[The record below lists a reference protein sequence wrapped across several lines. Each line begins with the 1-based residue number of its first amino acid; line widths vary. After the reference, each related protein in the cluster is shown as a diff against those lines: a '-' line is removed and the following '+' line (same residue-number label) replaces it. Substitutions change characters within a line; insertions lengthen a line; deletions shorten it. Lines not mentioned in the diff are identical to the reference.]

1 MPVIPIFPLDLVLLP
16 TAPLPLHIF
25 EPRYKEMIG
34 ECLDMHTEFGI
45 VRAKEENIEQIGCT
59 AEITE
64 LTKKYDDGRMD
75 ITVAGR
81 SRFEIEEMVPGR
93 SFMQARIRFVP
104 DELETTD
111 VDSARLALHFH
122 RELLHFMDQ
131 ELEVEVDDDDLDIPQ
146 LSYHLAGPL
155 PIDLDFKQALLTMRA
170 EPERIA
176 GLIKFYER
184 ILPRL
189 RVVAKAREKAGG
201 NGHGR

>member
-1 MPVIPIFPLDLVLLP
+1 MPVIPIFPLELVLLP

-45 VRAKEENIEQIGCT
+45 VRAKEDSIEQVGCT

-81 SRFEIEEMVPGR
+81 SRFEIDEMIPGR
-93 SFMQARIRFVP
+93 SFNQARVTFKP
-104 DELETTD
+104 DEVETTD
-111 VDSARLALHFH
+111 TNSARRALEFH
-122 RELLHFMDQ
+122 RELLKFMDQ
-131 ELEVEVDDDDLDIPQ
+131 DLEVDVDEDDLEIPQ
-146 LSYHLAGPL
+146 LSYRLAGPL
-155 PIDLDFKQALLTMRA
+155 PIDLDFKQALLVMRT
-170 EPERIA
+170 EPERIE
-176 GLIKFYER
+176 GLIRFYER

-189 RVVAKAREKAGG
+189 RVVTKAREKAGG

>member
-1 MPVIPIFPLDLVLLP
+1 VPVIPIFPLDLVLLP

-45 VRAKEENIEQIGCT
+45 VRAKEEDIEQIGCT

-81 SRFEIEEMVPGR
+81 SRFEIDDVVAGR
-93 SFMQARIRFVP
+93 SFMQAHVSFVP
-104 DELETTD
+104 DEIETAD
-111 VDSARLALHFH
+111 VESARRALHFH

-131 ELEVEVDDDDLDIPQ
+131 EIEVDLDDDDLDIPQ
-146 LSYHLAGPL
+146 LSYRLAGPL
-155 PIDLDFKQALLTMRA
+155 PIDLDFKQALLAMRA
-170 EPERIA
+170 EPERIQ

-201 NGHGR
+201 NGQGR

>member
-1 MPVIPIFPLDLVLLP
+1 VPVIPIFPLDLVLLP

-34 ECLDMHTEFGI
+34 ECLEMRTEFGI
-45 VRAKEENIEQIGCT
+45 VRAKDESIEQVGCT

-81 SRFEIEEMVPGR
+81 SRFEIDEIVPGR
-93 SFMQARIRFVP
+93 SFTQARVSFLP
-104 DELETTD
+104 DEVDTTD
-111 VDSARLALHFH
+111 AESARRALECH

-131 ELEVEVDDDDLDIPQ
+131 ELEVDVDDDDLDIPQ
-146 LSYHLAGPL
+146 LSYRLAGPL
-155 PIDLDFKQALLTMRA
+155 PMDLDFKQSLLAMRT
-170 EPERIA
+170 EPERIL
-176 GLIKFYER
+176 GLIHFYER
-184 ILPRL
+184 VLPRL
-189 RVVAKAREKAGG
+189 RIVAKVREKAGG

>member
-1 MPVIPIFPLDLVLLP
+1 VPVIPIFPLDLVLLP

-45 VRAKEENIEQIGCT
+45 VRAKDEDIEQIGCT

-81 SRFEIEEMVPGR
+81 SRFEIDEMVPGR
-93 SFMQARIRFVP
+93 SFMQARISFVP
-104 DELETTD
+104 DELEITD
-111 VDSARLALHFH
+111 GASARRALEFH
-122 RELLHFMDQ
+122 RELLKFMDQ
-131 ELEVEVDDDDLDIPQ
+131 ELEVDVDEDDLEIPQ
-146 LSYHLAGPL
+146 LSYRLAGPL
-155 PIDLDFKQALLTMRA
+155 PIDLDFKQALLAMRA
-170 EPERIA
+170 EPERIE
-176 GLIKFYER
+176 GLIRFYER

-189 RVVAKAREKAGG
+189 RVVTKAREKAGG

>member
-1 MPVIPIFPLDLVLLP
+1 VPVIPIFPLDLVLLP

-45 VRAKEENIEQIGCT
+45 VRAKDEDIEQIGCT

-81 SRFEIEEMVPGR
+81 SRFEIDEMVPGR
-93 SFMQARIRFVP
+93 SFMQARISFVP
-104 DELETTD
+104 DESETTD
-111 VDSARLALHFH
+111 GASARRALEFH
-122 RELLHFMDQ
+122 RELLKFMDQ
-131 ELEVEVDDDDLDIPQ
+131 ELEVDVDEDDLEIPQ
-146 LSYHLAGPL
+146 LSYRLAGPL
-155 PIDLDFKQALLTMRA
+155 PIDLDFKQALLAMRA
-170 EPERIA
+170 EPERIE
-176 GLIKFYER
+176 GLIRFYER

-189 RVVAKAREKAGG
+189 RVVTKAREKAGG

>member
-1 MPVIPIFPLDLVLLP
+1 VPVIPIFPLDLVLLP

-34 ECLDMHTEFGI
+34 ECLEMRTEFGI
-45 VRAKEENIEQIGCT
+45 VRAKEESIETVGCT

-75 ITVAGR
+75 IQVAGR
-81 SRFEIEEMVPGR
+81 SRFEIDEMVPGR
-93 SFMQARIRFVP
+93 SFMQARVKFVP

-111 VDSARLALHFH
+111 PESARRALEFH
-122 RELLHFMDQ
+122 RELLRFMDQ
-131 ELEVEVDDDDLDIPQ
+131 ELVVDVDDDDLEIPQ
-146 LSYHLAGPL
+146 LSYRLAGPL

-170 EPERIA
+170 EPERID
-176 GLIKFYER
+176 GLLKFYER

-189 RVVAKAREKAGG
+189 RVVAKVREKAGG

>member
-1 MPVIPIFPLDLVLLP
+1 VPVIPIFPLDLVLLP

-34 ECLDMHTEFGI
+34 ECLETRTEFGI
-45 VRAKEENIEQIGCT
+45 VRAKEEEIEQVGCT

-64 LTKKYDDGRMD
+64 LTRKYDDGRMD

-81 SRFEIEEMVPGR
+81 SRFEIDEMIPGR
-93 SFMQARIRFVP
+93 SFMQAHVTFVP
-104 DELETTD
+104 DEQEIGD
-111 VDSARLALHFH
+111 SESARRALEFH

-131 ELEVEVDDDDLDIPQ
+131 EIEVEVDDDDLNIPQ
-146 LSYHLAGPL
+146 LSYRLAGPL
-155 PIDLDFKQALLTMRA
+155 PIDLDFKQALLAMTG
-170 EPERIA
+170 EPERIQ
-176 GLIKFYER
+176 GLIRFYER

-189 RVVAKAREKAGG
+189 RIVTKAREKAGG

>member
-1 MPVIPIFPLDLVLLP
+1 VPVIPIFPLDLVLLP

-34 ECLDMHTEFGI
+34 ECLEMHTEFGI
-45 VRAKEENIEQIGCT
+45 VRAKEEAIEQVGCT

-81 SRFEIEEMVPGR
+81 SRFEIDEMVPGR
-93 SFMQARIRFVP
+93 SFMQARVKFVP
-104 DELETTD
+104 DDLEVADT
-111 VDSARLALHFH
+111 DSARRALAFH
-122 RELLHFMDQ
+122 RELLKFMDQ
-131 ELEVEVDDDDLDIPQ
+131 EIEVDVDDDDLEIPQ
-146 LSYHLAGPL
+146 LSYRLAGPL
-155 PIDLDFKQALLTMRA
+155 PIDLDFKQALLNMRM
-170 EPERIA
+170 EPERIE
-176 GLIKFYER
+176 GLIRFYER

-189 RVVAKAREKAGG
+189 RIVTKAREKAGG